1 MTSPIPELPAQDS
14 TSWRPWA
21 AGVDS
26 EARKIP
32 NLAPASHTH
41 VSTSIT
47 DLTEAVQDIVGAMV
61 RQGSNV
67 TLSYDDSAGTLTI
80 GSSGGGTTDAEVV
93 RDTIGA
99 ALRNGAGIT
108 ITVDDAGDTITIGST
123 AMQVVA
129 FGTTASTARPSGLPN
144 GAVYWVGTGTTLPTN
159 AQSADLIF
167 LP

>member
-14 TSWRPWA
+14 TAWRPWA
-21 AGVDS
+21 AQVDS

-32 NLAPASHTH
+32 GKAESNHTH
-41 VSTSIT
+41 VSTSVT
-47 DLTEAVQDIVGAMV
+47 DLTETVQDIVAGLLV
-61 RQGSNV
+61 QGSNI
-67 TLSYDDSAGTLTI
+67 TLTYNDAGNTLTI
-80 GSSGGGTTDAEVV
+80 AASSTATTDPEVV

-108 ITVDDAGDTITIGST
+108 IVVDDANDTITIAST

-144 GAVYWVGTGTTLPTN
+144 GGVYWVGTGTTLPTN